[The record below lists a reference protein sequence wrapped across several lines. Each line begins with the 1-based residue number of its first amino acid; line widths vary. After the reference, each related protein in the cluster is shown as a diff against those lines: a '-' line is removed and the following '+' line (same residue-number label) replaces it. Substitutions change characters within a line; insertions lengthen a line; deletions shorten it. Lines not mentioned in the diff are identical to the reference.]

1 MTLNFYLEYLVV
13 VGRIEMSYFTIK
25 DESIAEFKEK
35 KSIFIGHG
43 KRVESEDEAKEF
55 IQTVKNKHKQ
65 ARHNVYAYIIGENR
79 GIQRYSDDGEPQG
92 TGGIPMLEVLKK
104 SDITDVAVVVTRYFG
119 GILLGTGG
127 LARAYSKGAS
137 LAIKEAGV
145 VEKVEGISIEILIEY
160 DLLGKLQHACAKE
173 NFYIEN
179 VEYTD
184 KVRVKILCQ
193 FSNLEKL
200 RSEITQVTSGKA
212 LFYEEDPKMYFK
224 LEHRLYDSEIINSI
238 L

>member
-1 MTLNFYLEYLVV
+1 
-13 VGRIEMSYFTIK
+13 MSYFTIK

-43 KRVESEDEAKEF
+43 KRVETEEEAKEF
-55 IQTVKNKHKQ
+55 ILKVKSQHKE

-79 GIQRYSDDGEPQG
+79 MIQRYSDDGEPHG

-104 SDITDVAVVVTRYFG
+104 SDITDVVVVVTRYFG

-145 VEKVEGISIEILIEY
+145 VEKVKGIPLEIVIDYE
-160 DLLGKLQHACAKE
+160 LLGKLQHLCAE
-173 NFYIEN
+173 GNTHIEN
-179 VEYTD
+179 IDYTD
-184 KVRVKILCQ
+184 KVKIKILCE
-193 FSNLEKL
+193 FNNLEKFQ
-200 RSEITQVTSGKA
+200 SQITEVTSGKA
-212 LFYEEDPKMYFK
+212 LFEEEEPKMYFK
-224 LEHRLYDSEIINSI
+224 LENRLYE
-238 L
+238 

>member
-1 MTLNFYLEYLVV
+1 
-13 VGRIEMSYFTIK
+13 MSYFTIK

-43 KRVESEDEAKEF
+43 KRVESIEEAKEF
-55 IQTVKNKHKQ
+55 VDYVKNKHKQ
-65 ARHNVYAYIIGENR
+65 ARHNVYAYIIGENKD
-79 GIQRYSDDGEPQG
+79 IQRYSDDGEPQG

-137 LAIKEAGV
+137 LAVQEAGV
-145 VEKVEGISIEILIEY
+145 VEKVKGILLTIVIEY
-160 DLLGKLQHACAKE
+160 DLLGKLQHVCAKE
-173 NFYIEN
+173 NFHIDHI
-179 VEYTD
+179 EYTD
-184 KVRVKILCQ
+184 KVSIKILCQ
-193 FSNLEKL
+193 FCNLEKL
-200 RSEITQVTSGKA
+200 KTQITEVSSGKA
-212 LFYEEDPKMYFK
+212 LFYEDMAKMYFK
-224 LEHRLYDSEIINSI
+224 LEHRLYDNEIINSI

>member
-1 MTLNFYLEYLVV
+1 
-13 VGRIEMSYFTIK
+13 MSYFTIK

-43 KRVESEDEAKEF
+43 KRVKNEDEAKEF
-55 IQTVKNKHKQ
+55 IQNIKNKHKQ
-65 ARHNVYAYIIGENR
+65 ARHNVYAYIIGEKKQ
-79 GIQRYSDDGEPQG
+79 IQRYSDDGEPQG

-104 SDITDVAVVVTRYFG
+104 SDITDVVVVVTRYFG

-145 VEKVEGISIEILIEY
+145 VEKVKGVALEITIEY
-160 DLLGKLQHACAKE
+160 DLLGKVQYVCAKD

-184 KVRVKILCQ
+184 IVKIKILCQ
-193 FSNLEKL
+193 YDNLEQLK
-200 RSEITQVTSGKA
+200 SQITEVSSGKA
-212 LFYEEDPKMYFK
+212 LFKEEKVKMYFK
-224 LEHRLYDSEIINSI
+224 LEYRLYDSEIIKSVLLKNSKK
-238 L
+238 

>member
-1 MTLNFYLEYLVV
+1 
-13 VGRIEMSYFTIK
+13 MSYFTIK
-25 DESIAEFKEK
+25 EESIAEFKEK

-55 IQTVKNKHKQ
+55 VSYVKSKHKQ

-79 GIQRYSDDGEPQG
+79 EVQRYSDDGEPKG

-119 GILLGTGG
+119 GILLGAGG

-137 LAIKEAGV
+137 LAIKEGGV
-145 VEKVEGISIEILIEY
+145 VEKVNGCLLEILIEY
-160 DLLGKLQHACAKE
+160 DLLGKLQHICAQE
-173 NFYIEN
+173 NFHIEN
-179 VEYTD
+179 IEYTD
-184 KVRVKILCQ
+184 KVKIQILCE

-200 RSEITQVTSGKA
+200 KSQMTEATSGKA
-212 LFYEEDPKMYFK
+212 IFSEAEMKMYFK
-224 LEHRLYDSEIINSI
+224 LEHRLYDSKIINSNI
-238 L
+238 

>member
-1 MTLNFYLEYLVV
+1 
-13 VGRIEMSYFTIK
+13 MSYFTIK
-25 DESIAEFKEK
+25 EESIAEFKEK

-55 IQTVKNKHKQ
+55 VSYVKSKHKQ

-79 GIQRYSDDGEPQG
+79 EVQRYSDDGEPKG

-137 LAIKEAGV
+137 LAIKEGGV
-145 VEKVEGISIEILIEY
+145 VEKVNGCLLEILIEY
-160 DLLGKLQHACAKE
+160 DLLGKLQHICDQE
-173 NFYIEN
+173 NFHIEN
-179 VEYTD
+179 IEYTD
-184 KVRVKILCQ
+184 KVKIQILCES
-193 FSNLEKL
+193 SNLEKL
-200 RSEITQVTSGKA
+200 KSQMTEVTSGKA
-212 LFYEEDPKMYFK
+212 IFSEAEMKMYFK
-224 LEHRLYDSEIINSI
+224 LEHRLYDSKIINSNI
-238 L
+238 